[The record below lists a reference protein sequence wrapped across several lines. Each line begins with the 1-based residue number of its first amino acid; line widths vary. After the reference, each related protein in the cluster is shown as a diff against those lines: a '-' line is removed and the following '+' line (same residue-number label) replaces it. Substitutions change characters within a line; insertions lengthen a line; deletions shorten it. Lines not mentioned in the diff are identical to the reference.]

1 MQAKKTG
8 LFGLTLGSVGVVY
21 GDIGTSPLYAFRES
35 LAAATGHNGLPQ
47 TEMVLG
53 VLSLVLWAMILIVS
67 LKYVTLL
74 LRADNGGEGGILSL
88 MALAKNSYPGPVP
101 VIMFLGMLGAAL
113 FYGDAI
119 ITPAISVLS
128 AVEGLKL
135 VTEKFTPFVIP
146 IALIIIVLLFL
157 MQRQGTKK
165 VARYFGPIMVVW
177 FLALAWGGLLHVA
190 DSPEVWSAIN
200 PAYALYFMTHHGIAS
215 LIALGAVFLAVT
227 GAEALYADLGHFGK
241 KPIRLAWVWFVMP
254 SLMLNYFGQA
264 ALVIA
269 NPEAAHNSF
278 FLLYPDWALIPMV
291 ILATMATVIASQAVI
306 TGAFSLTHQAIALG
320 LLPRLHIKFT
330 SKDQVGQIYMS
341 QVNWLLMLGVILLIL
356 MFHSS
361 TNLANAYGIAVTGT
375 MMVTTLLAYVV
386 MRRVWRWNMALALA
400 CVAPLFLIETVFL
413 SANLL
418 KLFEGGIA
426 PIALSLVLV
435 VMMATWMRGSETLH
449 KAARDHQHSM
459 DNLITQIKHYPPT
472 RVGGTAIYL
481 TSNPH
486 YAPSALLQNLK
497 HNKVLHEQNLMLT
510 LEFVMT
516 PSVAEEDRVRITP
529 LCDDFTR
536 MTLRFGYME
545 SPNVTRALMHLR
557 ERGIAADLMN
567 ISFFISRR
575 NIVPSPK
582 FGMKLWRDRIYI
594 MMANNASDA
603 ADYFHIPQ
611 SRVVELG
618 VQVTV

>member
-1 MQAKKTG
+1 MTAKKTG
-8 LFGLTLGSVGVVY
+8 LFGLSLGSVGVVY

-35 LAAATGHNGLPQ
+35 LAAASNHGAVQPD
-47 TEMVLG
+47 MVLG
-53 VLSLVLWAMILIVS
+53 VLSLILWAMVIIVS

-74 LRADNGGEGGILSL
+74 LRADNAGEGGILSL
-88 MALAKNSYPGPVP
+88 MALAKNSYARAVP
-101 VIMFLGMLGAAL
+101 AIAFLGMLGAAL

-135 VTEKFTPFVIP
+135 ITPHFTPFVMP
-146 IALIIIVLLFL
+146 IALVIIVALFL
-157 MQRQGTKK
+157 MQRHGTEK
-165 VARYFGPIMVVW
+165 VARFFGPIMVVW
-177 FLALAWGGLLHVA
+177 FMALGWGGLMHA
-190 DSPEVWSAIN
+190 SDNATVWHAIN
-200 PAYALYFMTHHGIAS
+200 PIYAYDFMTHHGIAS

-241 KPIRLAWVWFVMP
+241 KPIRLAWIFFVMP

-264 ALVIA
+264 ALVMS
-269 NPEAAHNSF
+269 NPDAAHNSF
-278 FLLYPDWALIPMV
+278 FLLYPDWALVPMV
-291 ILATMATVIASQAVI
+291 ILATLATVIASQAVI

-320 LLPRLHIKFT
+320 LLPRLHVKFT
-330 SKDQVGQIYMS
+330 SHDQAGQIYMS
-341 QVNWLLMLGVILLIL
+341 QVNWLLMLGVIFLML

-375 MMVTTLLAYVV
+375 MLVTTMLGYVV
-386 MRRVWRWNMALALA
+386 MRRVWRWNIATALVLA
-400 CVAPLFLIETVFL
+400 APLFAIELVFL
-413 SANLL
+413 SANML
-418 KLFEGGIA
+418 KLFEGGFV
-426 PIALSLVLV
+426 PIALSSVLI

-449 KAARDHQHSM
+449 KAARDHQFSM
-459 DNLITQIKHYPPT
+459 DNLITQIKHYPPK
-472 RVGGTAIYL
+472 RVDGTAIYL
-481 TSNPH
+481 TSNPQF
-486 YAPSALLQNLK
+486 APTALLQNLK
-497 HNKVLHEQNLMLT
+497 HNKVLHAQNLMLT
-510 LEFVMT
+510 LEFATT
-516 PSVAEEDRVRITP
+516 PTVPESERLTLTP

-536 MTLRFGYME
+536 LTLRFGYVE
-545 SPNVTRALMHLR
+545 SPNVTRALVHLR
-557 ERGIAADLMN
+557 EHGIAPDLMN
-567 ISFFISRR
+567 TSFFISRR
-575 NIVPSPK
+575 NIVPSPN